1 MDLGSILACFL
12 LRKKVKIVSKLLNV
26 AQREEHF
33 TRAYVLNVLRIR
45 KIKDRMHFVL
55 NIEL

>member
-1 MDLGSILACFL
+1 M
-12 LRKKVKIVSKLLNV
+12 KIVSKLLNV

-33 TRAYVLNVLRIR
+33 TRAYGLNVLRIR